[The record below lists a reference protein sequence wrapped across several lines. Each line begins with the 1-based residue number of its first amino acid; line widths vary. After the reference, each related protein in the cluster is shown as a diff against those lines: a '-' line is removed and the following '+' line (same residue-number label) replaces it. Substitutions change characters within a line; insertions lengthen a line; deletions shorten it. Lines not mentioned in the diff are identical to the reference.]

1 MNFKR
6 WGLIGITFILAAVFT
21 FWFYIWSDEF
31 KHNFFFNGDYISL
44 IMVFV
49 FILSITGIFKWLLH
63 EEIVLTKKRVKK

>member
-6 WGLIGITFILAAVFT
+6 LVLVGVTFILAAIFT

-31 KHNFFFNGDYISL
+31 KHMFFFNDDYIGL
-44 IMVFV
+44 IMVFA
-49 FILSITGIFKWLLH
+49 FILAITGIFKWLLH